1 MKKSR
6 NNVTAPPQITGKEI
20 LAAREELG
28 LTQQQ
33 LADLFGVAMMTVSR
47 WETDQSPAL
56 APGAIRMALEYL
68 KMQRVLDHS
77 ALLRTL
83 DERRAEIDAF
93 SERLERGREEFERSL
108 TQEKMVGP

>member
-1 MKKSR
+1 MRKSR
-6 NNVTAPPQITGKEI
+6 NNTTTTPQISGKEI

-47 WETDQSPAL
+47 WETDQSPAQ

-68 KMQRVLDHS
+68 KLQRVLNNS
-77 ALLRTL
+77 ELLRTL
-83 DERRAEIDAF
+83 DQRRAEIDAF
-93 SERLERGREEFERSL
+93 SERLEREREEFERAL
-108 TQEKMVGP
+108 Q